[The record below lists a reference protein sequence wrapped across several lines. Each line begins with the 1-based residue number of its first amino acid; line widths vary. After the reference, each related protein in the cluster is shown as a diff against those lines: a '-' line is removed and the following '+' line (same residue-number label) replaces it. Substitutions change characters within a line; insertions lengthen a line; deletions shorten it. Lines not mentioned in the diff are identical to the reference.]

1 MRQDRPA
8 PSAGLNRFRFQ
19 GFLLNPFRD
28 TPGGR
33 GDYTPRVTTAA
44 TIGRAC
50 LLALL
55 AWWTAWFVPH
65 PLDAD
70 RIGNS
75 FLHLINLPFH
85 EAGHIVFSP
94 LGEFMT
100 VLGGSLF
107 QVIIPVVCAVA
118 FIRREDW
125 FAMTVC
131 LWWAGEN
138 LVDLGPYIA
147 DARAL
152 LLPLLGGQTGAEV
165 TGHDWEAILETL
177 GWLRLDHTLGMA
189 AHITGSVVMI
199 GALAAGVWCLRSQWS
214 PEQAEA

>member
-1 MRQDRPA
+1 M
-8 PSAGLNRFRFQ
+8 
-19 GFLLNPFRD
+19 
-28 TPGGR
+28 
-33 GDYTPRVTTAA
+33 TTAT

-50 LLALL
+50 LLAIL
-55 AWWTAWFVPH
+55 AWWTARFVPH

-70 RIGNS
+70 RIVDS

-107 QVIIPVVCAVA
+107 QVIIPVVCAAA

-125 FAMTVC
+125 FAVTVC
-131 LWWAGEN
+131 LW
-138 LVDLGPYIA
+138 
-147 DARAL
+147 
-152 LLPLLGGQTGAEV
+152 
-165 TGHDWEAILETL
+165 WEAILETL
-177 GWLRLDHTLGMA
+177 GWLSLDHTLGMA

-199 GALAAGVWCLRSQWS
+199 GALAGGVWCLRSQWS
-214 PEQAEA
+214 PEGAEA

>member
-1 MRQDRPA
+1 MTGA
-8 PSAGLNRFRFQ
+8 
-19 GFLLNPFRD
+19 
-28 TPGGR
+28 T
-33 GDYTPRVTTAA
+33 
-44 TIGRAC
+44 TIGRAG
-50 LLALL
+50 LLAIL
-55 AWWTAWFVPH
+55 AWWTARLVPH
-65 PLDAD
+65 PLASEPVMD
-70 RIGNS
+70 S
-75 FLHLINLPFH
+75 FLHLVNLPFH
-85 EAGHIVFSP
+85 EAGHIVFLP

-152 LLPLLGGQTGAEV
+152 QLPLLGGKTGAEV
-165 TGHDWEAILETL
+165 TGHDWEAILEML
-177 GWLRLDHTLGMA
+177 GWLHLDHSLGMA
-189 AHITGSVVMI
+189 AHIAGSVVMI
-199 GALAAGVWCLRSQWS
+199 GALAAGVWCLHSQWS
-214 PEQAEA
+214 RERAEA